1 MASIAVK
8 FYSIWRQY
16 LGVDNATLQADGLDE
31 ALDQVE
37 ERFGSHLRE
46 QLRGEGVQVDG
57 KIQDYSLILLN
68 GTSLRNLK
76 ETSLKEGDVLQIF
89 PPATGG

>member
-1 MASIAVK
+1 MASITVK
-8 FYSIWRQY
+8 FYSLWRLY
-16 LGVDNATLQADGLDE
+16 LGVDSVTLQADNLDE
-31 ALDQVE
+31 ALAQVE
-37 ERFGSHLRE
+37 ERFGPRLRE
-46 QLRGEGVQVDG
+46 QLQADGVQVDG

-76 ETSLKEGDVLQIF
+76 QTSLKEGDILQIF

>member
-8 FYSIWRQY
+8 FYSLWRQY
-16 LGVDNATLQADGLDE
+16 LGVDNATMQADSLDE
-31 ALDQVE
+31 ALGQVE
-37 ERFGSHLRE
+37 ERFGSQLRE
-46 QLRGEGVQVDG
+46 QLQVKGVQVYG

-76 ETSLKEGDVLQIF
+76 QTSLKEGDILQIF

>member
-1 MASIAVK
+1 MASITVK
-8 FYSIWRQY
+8 FYSLWRLY
-16 LGVDNATLQADGLDE
+16 LGLDNVTLQADNLSE
-31 ALDQVE
+31 ALAQVE
-37 ERFGSHLRE
+37 ERFGPRLQE
-46 QLRGEGVQVDG
+46 QLRADGVQVDG

-76 ETSLKEGDVLQIF
+76 QASLKEGDILQIF